1 MGITVR
7 IASILQEHLR
17 IPGIVEVDGS
27 TVGECLDDLI
37 RRYPELDRLIHQG
50 DMLQVLIGVNSEG
63 AVPINSAHTPE
74 RGLRSGDEIR
84 ILAILSGG

>member
-1 MGITVR
+1 MGISVR
-7 IASILQEHLR
+7 IAPILQEHLR
-17 IPGIVEVDGS
+17 IPGTVEVDGT

-50 DMLQVLIGVNSEG
+50 NMLQVLIGINDEG
-63 AVPINSAHTPE
+63 AVPITSAHGVE
-74 RGLRSGDEIR
+74 RYLGPGDEIR